1 MIDLLYECTKDNIE
15 LQGTYFNSLKK
26 DICIL
31 FIHGQAQSILN
42 NKFAYKL
49 GKYLNKKG
57 ISFFTDIIEDIIIL
71 TVFTKKMVV

>member
-42 NKFAYKL
+42 NKFA
-49 GKYLNKKG
+49 
-57 ISFFTDIIEDIIIL
+57 
-71 TVFTKKMVV
+71 